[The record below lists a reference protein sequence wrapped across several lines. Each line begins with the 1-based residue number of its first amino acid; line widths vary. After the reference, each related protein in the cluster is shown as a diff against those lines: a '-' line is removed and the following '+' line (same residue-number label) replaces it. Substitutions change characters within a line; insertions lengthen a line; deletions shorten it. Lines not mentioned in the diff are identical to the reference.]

1 MRDSAET
8 NEIITSD
15 PVELKK
21 KIDSYLNPS
30 PFPSEDHSKREIPAH
45 IKEFFES
52 LPAIINFTPKV
63 CELVLTIRDTP
74 EILNKV
80 TLVKHFPK
88 GNLNILA
95 RPDGMAV
102 MYPREDIISGENDD
116 IDTDTVE
123 GLIHI
128 CEKYE
133 RIYLCLDLR
142 TNAEALFEMEAKGI
156 VF

>member
-1 MRDSAET
+1 MRDSAENT
-8 NEIITSD
+8 YVITSD
-15 PVELKK
+15 PVEVKK
-21 KIDSYLNPS
+21 RIDHYLSSS
-30 PFPSEDHSKREIPAH
+30 PFPFEYQEQEIPSH
-45 IKEFFES
+45 IKEFFDS
-52 LPAIINFTPKV
+52 LPAIINFTTKV
-63 CELVLTIRDTP
+63 RELVLTIRDTP

-80 TLVKHFPK
+80 TLVKHFSK

-102 MYPREDIISGENDD
+102 MDPKEHIISGENDE

-123 GLIHI
+123 GLRNI

-133 RIYLCLDLR
+133 KINLCLDLR